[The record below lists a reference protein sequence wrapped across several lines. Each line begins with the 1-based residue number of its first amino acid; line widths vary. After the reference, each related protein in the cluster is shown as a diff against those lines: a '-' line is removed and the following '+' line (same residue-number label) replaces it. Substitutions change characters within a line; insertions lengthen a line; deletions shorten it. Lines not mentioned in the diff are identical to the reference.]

1 MLLKRFD
8 IEFKTITSDDI
19 ELIRLWRNQDY
30 IRLQMQY
37 QQLITSQQQISW
49 FNALDKN
56 TNFYFLIFQ
65 KSEAIGLINLKNIN
79 WNLKEAEAGIFIGN
93 ANNLKTMT
101 PFLATIMLNDFA
113 FFILGLTNL
122 IAKISSENKKAIAF
136 NKTLGYTITE
146 NNKPI
151 DKFYY
156 YKLSQERYIEAT
168 EKLKSTIRKIDI
180 QQPKII
186 LTKNDRD
193 MVLKN
198 YQKNENNCF
207 EFNYVDG

>member
-1 MLLKRFD
+1 M
-8 IEFKTITSDDI
+8 S
-19 ELIRLWRNQDY
+19 
-30 IRLQMQY
+30 
-37 QQLITSQQQISW
+37 
-49 FNALDKN
+49 
-56 TNFYFLIFQ
+56 
-65 KSEAIGLINLKNIN
+65 
-79 WNLKEAEAGIFIGN
+79 
-93 ANNLKTMT
+93 
-101 PFLATIMLNDFA
+101 
-113 FFILGLTNL
+113 
-122 IAKISSENKKAIAF
+122 
-136 NKTLGYTITE
+136 E

-156 YKLSQERYIEAT
+156 YKLSQERYIETT

-207 EFNYVDG
+207 EFNYVDE